1 MTEDQKITRV
11 LACCGKAPRSA
22 WALDDAEKAAVA
34 ALCGDD
40 GLLVEG
46 GQESFRLLMVA
57 HYERRKATS
66 DEFDPP
72 LRKITLPKL
81 EVGFNYDEA
90 ACVNIDQP
98 NPVDSE

>member
-1 MTEDQKITRV
+1 MTDDQKITRV

-22 WALDDAEKAAVA
+22 WAFDDAEKAAVA

-46 GQESFRLLMVA
+46 GQEAFRLLMVE

-66 DEFDPP
+66 EEFD
-72 LRKITLPKL
+72 KV
-81 EVGFNYDEA
+81 EVKGSGMKTEIEPTPAWSKGDEA
-90 ACVNIDQP
+90 AYL
-98 NPVDSE
+98 EGAE